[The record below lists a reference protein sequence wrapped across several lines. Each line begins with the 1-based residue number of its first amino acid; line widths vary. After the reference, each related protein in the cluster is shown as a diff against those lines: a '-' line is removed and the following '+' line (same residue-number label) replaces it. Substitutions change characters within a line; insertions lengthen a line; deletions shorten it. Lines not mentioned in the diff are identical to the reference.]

1 MKYLKVNMVELE
13 PEDYTEILNWFTHK
27 FGKLDL
33 TDKSFPKQATKT
45 FWKLS
50 FLAEARIKE
59 LKEEHIDEE

>member
-1 MKYLKVNMVELE
+1 MVELE
-13 PEDYTEILNWFTHK
+13 PEDYTEILNWFTHR

-33 TDKSFPKQATKT
+33 DSVITNKQATKT

-50 FLAEARIKE
+50 FLAEDRIKE